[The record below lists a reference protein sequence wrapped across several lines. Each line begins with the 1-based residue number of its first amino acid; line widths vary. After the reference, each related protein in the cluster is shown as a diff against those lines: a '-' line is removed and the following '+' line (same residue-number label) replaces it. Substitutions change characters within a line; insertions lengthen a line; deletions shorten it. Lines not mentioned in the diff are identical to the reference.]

1 MMNLIMMLNR
11 RLLYIIVMLFPIYVF
26 GQVTTYE
33 FFRNDMN
40 PRAAALGGSFITSQD
55 DPNTIFYNPA
65 GLTTLTG
72 KRLSVGFF
80 KHLLDINAG
89 YASFGMEVENFG
101 HVGAG
106 IVYVNYGNFKRT
118 GEEGQYLGDFSAGEF
133 ALTAGYA
140 GYLQPRLSYGVN
152 AKFIYSSIA
161 EISSSAA
168 ALDFGVEYVAV
179 PDRFIVGA
187 SILNLGTQIDPYG
200 TTREKLPLDFKIGFS
215 VMPEHLPAV
224 VMVDWHKLNQ
234 TMDNFFDR
242 FKQFSVGIEFTASPN
257 VQLRLGYNNE
267 NRREL
272 KIEQSAGMAGF
283 SIGGGFSSDM
293 YLIDYAYSS
302 LGKVGSLHRI
312 GIGFKF

>member
-1 MMNLIMMLNR
+1 MMNPVMRSLMMIL
-11 RLLYIIVMLFPIYVF
+11 IIVVLLSPIFAF

-33 FFRNDMN
+33 FFRNDVN

-55 DPNTIFYNPA
+55 DPNAIFYNPA
-65 GLTTLTG
+65 GLTTLTS

-118 GEEGQYLGDFSAGEF
+118 GEEGQYLGDFGAGEF

-152 AKFIYSSIA
+152 AKLIYSSIA
-161 EISSSAA
+161 EVSSSAA
-168 ALDFGVEYVAV
+168 ALDFGMEYVAI
-179 PDRFIVGA
+179 PDRFIVAA
-187 SILNLGTQIDPYG
+187 SILNFGTQIDPYG

-215 VMPEHLPAV
+215 VMPEHLPAI

-234 TMDNFFDR
+234 KMDNLFDR
-242 FKQFSVGIEFTASPN
+242 FKQFSVGVEFTASPN

-267 NRREL
+267 DRREL
-272 KIEQSAGMAGF
+272 KIEDSAGLAGF
-283 SIGGGFSSDM
+283 SIGAGFLSDK
-293 YLIDYAYSS
+293 YLIDYAFSS
-302 LGKVGSLHRI
+302 LGRIGSLHRI
-312 GIGFKF
+312 SVGFKF